1 MYALFL
7 FQKENIHIKDNLKLK
22 SIELV
27 RNYNFK
33 RLFKKS
39 LFKLRSNIKIVRKAF
54 MKHFM

>member
-39 LFKLRSNIKIVRKAF
+39 LFKLRSNIKIVKKRL
-54 MKHFM
+54 